1 MLEFLCLNYLFGK
14 KHGEEHFVNSE
25 NVTLSAFLVVVIA
38 VATAYLA
45 YECNRKASASNRTF
59 FTILAFL
66 FSNIYL
72 IYYLIRY
79 VLMGHKCR

>member
-1 MLEFLCLNYLFGK
+1 MLRIGRARTTSIKNK
-14 KHGEEHFVNSE
+14 GEEHFVNSE
-25 NVTLSAFLVVVIA
+25 NVTLSAFLMVVIA

-45 YECNRKASASNRTF
+45 YECNSKNSQTNRTF
-59 FTILAFL
+59 FTIVAFL

-79 VLMGHKCR
+79 VLMGQKCN